1 MSKVELQIYESS
13 MTSAQAS
20 TNATDWQQRADQYLL
35 QGDYTQAAYL
45 YEQAIAAEPEVKS
58 HYWHLGLMLL
68 LQGQEAEA
76 QATWLLAMAEGEPEQ
91 IEQWTAQL
99 MQVLQIEAQRQEAL
113 ADCQLAWAIRQH
125 MQEIAPADVNNLL
138 HSIVLSIHLGTFTG
152 ENLTAIIELLQA
164 EESAVDSDLLLLVLQ
179 KVLNYAPDDPVVL
192 TFTETCL
199 HHAQPPQ
206 AFIDVVMFASLKIA
220 YSALRPTLASR
231 FAELCWRREPNHT
244 EVLKQLALFYQD
256 SYQYIQGI
264 DTAIRYY
271 ELAKSLV
278 DKIHANHLLVRAL
291 MSASGYWEEA
301 CSILWIQQELMI
313 LLTKKWPKNIK
324 QASNIALFNSLFFF
338 PYVNDDPRNNRF
350 IHNRI
355 SRLCHENF
363 ETYAKDVVER
373 YRHPPLSHST
383 RTATQKVLK
392 IGYISHCLRRHSV
405 GWIARWLF
413 QHHDQAHFQIYAYL
427 VSYLSIDDFVQ
438 QWFVNNTHRTYRFE
452 MPGAGIL
459 EQIHKDKLDILVDL
473 DSITF
478 PSNCEILSTK
488 PAPIQVTWLGWDASG
503 LPTID
508 YFIADP
514 YVLPDSA
521 QDYYTEK
528 IWRLPNTYVAV
539 DGFEVGVPN
548 LRREQLD
555 IPSDAVIYLVAQ
567 KGYKRHLDNVRLQ
580 MRIIKEVPN
589 SYLLIKGV
597 ADEASSRTF
606 FERVAEEVGVGCDRL
621 RFLPIVA
628 AEEVHRANLGIADVI
643 LDTYPYNGA
652 TTTLETLWM
661 GIPLVTRVGEQFAA
675 RNSYTMMMN
684 VGVTEGIAWS
694 DEEYLEWGVR
704 LGKDEALRQK
714 VAWKLKASRQT
725 APLWNAKQF
734 TREME
739 KAYQQMWTTYV
750 EASE

>member
-1 MSKVELQIYESS
+1 
-13 MTSAQAS
+13 MTSTQALMN
-20 TNATDWQQRADQYLL
+20 TANWQQRVDQYLL
-35 QGDYTQAAYL
+35 QGDYVRAAYL

-68 LQGQEAEA
+68 FQGQEAEA
-76 QATWLLAMAEGEPEQ
+76 QATWLLAMAEGEPEE

-99 MQVLQIEAQRQEAL
+99 MQALKIEAERQEVMAN
-113 ADCQLAWAIRQH
+113 CQLAWAIRQH

-138 HSIVLSIHLGTFTG
+138 HSIALSIHLGTFTS
-152 ENLTAIIELLQA
+152 ENLTVIIELLQA
-164 EESAVDSDLLLLVLQ
+164 EELAIDSNVLLLVLK
-179 KVLNYAPDDPVVL
+179 KVLNYALDHPAVV
-192 TFTETCL
+192 TFTEACMR
-199 HHAQPPQ
+199 HAREPQ
-206 AFIDVVMFASLKIA
+206 AFIDVVMFASIKIA
-220 YSALRPTLASR
+220 YSANKPTLASR
-231 FAELCWRREPNHT
+231 FAEICLRQAPNHT
-244 EVLKQLALFYQD
+244 EVLRHLTVFYQE
-256 SYQYIQGI
+256 SYQFIKGI
-264 DTAIRYY
+264 DIAERYY

-278 DKIHANHLLVRAL
+278 NKVHAKHMIVRAL
-291 MSASGYWEEA
+291 MSACGYFERA
-301 CSILWIQQELMI
+301 YSNLKRQKSLINLVINN
-313 LLTKKWPKNIK
+313 WPKNIG
-324 QASNIALFNSLFFF
+324 QISNINLFNSTFFF
-338 PYVNDDPRNNRF
+338 PYFNDEPRKNRF
-350 IHNRI
+350 IHNQI

-363 ETYAKDVVER
+363 EIYAKDVVER
-373 YRHPPLSHST
+373 YRHPPLSHTSK
-383 RTATQKVLK
+383 TATKKVIK
-392 IGYISHCLRRHSV
+392 IGYISHCLRKHSV

-413 QHHDQAHFQIYAYL
+413 QHHDQEQFQIYAYL
-427 VSYLSIDDFVQ
+427 VGYLSIDDFVQ

-452 MPGAGIL
+452 LPGVEII
-459 EQIHKDKLDILVDL
+459 EQIHKDEIDILVDL

-488 PAPIQVTWLGWDASG
+488 AAPIQVTWLGWDASG
-503 LPTID
+503 LPSID

-521 QDYYTEK
+521 QEYYTEK

-580 MRIIKEVPN
+580 MRILKEVPN
-589 SYLLIKGV
+589 SYLLVKGV
-597 ADEASSRTF
+597 ADEESSRTF
-606 FERVAEEVGVGCDRL
+606 FERVAEEMGVGCDRL

-628 AEEVHRANLGIADVI
+628 SEEVHRANLGIADVI

-704 LGKDEALRQK
+704 LGEDEALRQK

-739 KAYQQMWTTYV
+739 KAYQQMWARYV
-750 EASE
+750 EANA

>member
-1 MSKVELQIYESS
+1 
-13 MTSAQAS
+13 MTFAQAS
-20 TNATDWQQRADQYLL
+20 TNAADWQQVANQYLL
-35 QGDYTQAAYL
+35 QGDYTRAAYL
-45 YEQAIAAEPEVKS
+45 YEQAIAAEREVKS

-76 QATWLLAMAEGEPEQ
+76 QATWLLAIAESKPEQ

-99 MQVLQIEAQRQEAL
+99 MQVLQIEAERQEVL
-113 ADCQLAWAIRQH
+113 GDCQIAWAIRQH
-125 MQEIAPADVNNLL
+125 MQEIAPVNINNLL
-138 HSIVLSIHLGTFTG
+138 HSIALSIQLGTFTN
-152 ENLTAIIELLQA
+152 ENLTGIIELLQA

-179 KVLNYAPDDPVVL
+179 KVLNYIPDDPFVL
-192 TFTETCL
+192 RFTETCL
-199 HHAQPPQ
+199 RHAHEPQ
-206 AFIDVVMFASLKIA
+206 AFINVVMFASIKIA
-220 YSALRPTLASR
+220 HSAVRPTLASR
-231 FAELCWRREPNHT
+231 FAELCLSREPNNT
-244 EVLKQLALFYQD
+244 EVLKHLSFFYQD
-256 SYQYIQGI
+256 CYQYIKGI
-264 DTAIRYY
+264 NTAKRYY
-271 ELAKSLV
+271 ELSEALV
-278 DKIHANHLLVRAL
+278 DKIQAKYLVVRAL
-291 MSASGYWEEA
+291 MSASGYWGEA
-301 CSILWIQQELMI
+301 CLNWDKQQLLMLSLI
-313 LLTKKWPKNIK
+313 KKWPKNIE
-324 QASNIALFNSLFFF
+324 QVSNIDLFNSPFFF
-338 PYVNDDPRNNRF
+338 PYFNDNPYSNRF
-350 IHNRI
+350 IHNQI

-363 ETYAKDVVER
+363 ETYAEDVVKR
-373 YRHPPLSHST
+373 YRHPPLSKST
-383 RTATQKVLK
+383 INATKKVLK
-392 IGYISHCLRRHSV
+392 IGYISHFLRRHSV

-413 QHHDQAHFQIYAYL
+413 QHHDQVDFQIYAYL
-427 VSYLSIDDFVQ
+427 VGYLSIDDFVQ
-438 QWFVNNTHRTYRFE
+438 QWFVNNTHRTYKFE
-452 MPGAGIL
+452 MPGAEIL
-459 EQIHKDKLDILVDL
+459 DQIHKDEIDILVDL

-488 PAPIQVTWLGWDASG
+488 AAPIQVTWLGWDATG

-567 KGYKRHLDNVRLQ
+567 KGYKRHLDNARLQ
-580 MRIIKEVPN
+580 MRIIKEVRN
-589 SYLLIKGV
+589 SYLLVKGV
-597 ADEASSRTF
+597 ADEESSKKF
-606 FERVAEEVGVGCDRL
+606 FEKVAEEVGVGCDRL

-628 AEEVHRANLGIADVI
+628 SEEVHRANLGIADVI

-694 DEEYLEWGVR
+694 DEEYIEWAVR

-725 APLWNAKQF
+725 SPLWNAKQF

-739 KAYQQMWTTYV
+739 KAYQQMWQRYV
-750 EASE
+750 ETGQ